1 MWTHIFSRL
10 EIKVD
15 MKTLKFD
22 EVGVQQIE
30 NISNAGWVK
39 TTVFRIVQF
48 MLHVKAQRLTVQGV

>member
-1 MWTHIFSRL
+1 MWTHIFFRL

-30 NISNAGWVK
+30 NISNAG
-39 TTVFRIVQF
+39 
-48 MLHVKAQRLTVQGV
+48 